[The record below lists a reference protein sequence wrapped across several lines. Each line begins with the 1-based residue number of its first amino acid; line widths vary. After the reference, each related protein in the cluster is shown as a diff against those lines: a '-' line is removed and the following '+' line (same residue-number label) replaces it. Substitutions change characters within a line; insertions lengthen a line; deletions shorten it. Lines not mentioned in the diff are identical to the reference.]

1 MGKNLK
7 GKEIGKGIR
16 QRKDGRYEAR
26 ITIKGSGKP
35 PFSIYGTNLQQLKKQ
50 RNMYLAEVLPGIP
63 GFDSSMSVSKW
74 YEKWMEL
81 YKVFKI
87 KATTIRNYE
96 DGFRRTEE
104 YIGYMKLAEVKPE
117 HILSMIKK
125 LEDEG
130 YARTSIIQSL
140 SVVHQMF
147 ERAAASKM
155 IPSDPT
161 ADVKLS
167 KEVPGE
173 TLAEPAEENLDAKEN
188 CLSTVESH
196 RFLETIEGNRYEELF
211 LILMHTGMRIGEAL
225 ALQWRDV
232 NFDEKYLRVYK
243 TLNRVKLY
251 YDKQGKRL
259 TEPYYITQIT
269 SPKKKK
275 SVRLIPLPDIAIEAF
290 RNWKEKQDQD
300 KKALGKKWG
309 AENEL
314 LEKYPG
320 LIFTTSTGMSYLP
333 VNAEDECERIK
344 NIVNKQ
350 ESLVAKKEG
359 REAEMLEVTPHSFR
373 HTFVTRC
380 IQSGM
385 DAATVKKIAGH
396 SDEKMTNYY
405 THIEEEHIDDEYEL
419 YIQKYGTE
427 T

>member
-1 MGKNLK
+1 M
-7 GKEIGKGIR
+7 
-16 QRKDGRYEAR
+16 
-26 ITIKGSGKP
+26 
-35 PFSIYGTNLQQLKKQ
+35 KKQ

-81 YKVFKI
+81 YKVRNL

-104 YIGYMKLAEVKPE
+104 YIGYMKLVDIKPE
-117 HILSMIKK
+117 HILDMIKK

-130 YARTSIIQSL
+130 YAPTSIKQSL

-161 ADVKLS
+161 AEVKLS
-167 KEVPGE
+167 VEAPGE
-173 TLAEPAEENLDAKEN
+173 VLAEPTEEALDVKEN
-188 CLSTVESH
+188 CLSTDESH
-196 RFLETIEGNRYEELF
+196 RFLETIKGDRYEELF
-211 LILMHTGMRIGEAL
+211 LILMHTGMRIGEVL

-251 YDKQGKRL
+251 YDKQGKKL
-259 TEPYYITQIT
+259 AEPYYVTQIT

-275 SVRLIPLPDIAIEAF
+275 SVRIIPLPDIAIEAF
-290 RNWKEKQDQD
+290 LSWKEKQDRD
-300 KKALGKKWG
+300 KEKLGKNWG
-309 AENEL
+309 KTNIL
-314 LEKYPG
+314 LKKYPG
-320 LIFTTSTGMSYLP
+320 LIFTTSSGRSYLP
-333 VNAEDECERIK
+333 SSAQTECRRIVG
-344 NIVNKQ
+344 IVNKH
-350 ESLVAKKEG
+350 EIALAEKEN
-359 REAEMLEVTPHSFR
+359 RDPNLMDVHPHIFR

>member
-1 MGKNLK
+1 
-7 GKEIGKGIR
+7 
-16 QRKDGRYEAR
+16 
-26 ITIKGSGKP
+26 
-35 PFSIYGTNLQQLKKQ
+35 
-50 RNMYLAEVLPGIP
+50 MYLAEVLPGVP

-81 YKVFKI
+81 YKVRNL

-104 YIGYMKLAEVKPE
+104 YIGYMKLVDIKPE
-117 HILSMIKK
+117 HILDMIKK

-130 YARTSIIQSL
+130 YAPTSIKQSL

-161 ADVKLS
+161 AEVKLS
-167 KEVPGE
+167 VEAPGE
-173 TLAEPAEENLDAKEN
+173 VLAEPTEEALDVKEN
-188 CLSTVESH
+188 CLSTDESH
-196 RFLETIEGNRYEELF
+196 RFLETIKGDRYEELF
-211 LILMHTGMRIGEAL
+211 LILMHTGMRIGEVL

-251 YDKQGKRL
+251 YDKQGKKL
-259 TEPYYITQIT
+259 AEPYYVTQIT

-275 SVRLIPLPDIAIEAF
+275 SVRIIPLPDIAIEAF
-290 RNWKEKQDQD
+290 LSWKEKQDRD
-300 KKALGKKWG
+300 KEKLGKNWG
-309 AENEL
+309 KTNIL
-314 LEKYPG
+314 LKKYPG
-320 LIFTTSTGMSYLP
+320 LIFTTSSGRSYLP
-333 VNAEDECERIK
+333 SSAQTECRRIVG
-344 NIVNKQ
+344 IVNKH
-350 ESLVAKKEG
+350 EIALAEKEN
-359 REAEMLEVTPHSFR
+359 RDPNLMDVHPHIFR

>member
-7 GKEIGKGIR
+7 RKEIGKGIR

-35 PFSIYGTNLQQLKKQ
+35 PFSIYGTNLQQVRKQ
-50 RNMYLAEVLPGIP
+50 RSMYLAEVLPGVP

-81 YKVFKI
+81 YKVRNL

-104 YIGYMKLAEVKPE
+104 YIGYMKLVDIKPE
-117 HILSMIKK
+117 HILDMIKK

-130 YARTSIIQSL
+130 YAPTSIKQSL

-147 ERAAASKM
+147 ERAAASR
-155 IPSDPT
+155 D
-161 ADVKLS
+161 
-167 KEVPGE
+167 
-173 TLAEPAEENLDAKEN
+173 
-188 CLSTVESH
+188 
-196 RFLETIEGNRYEELF
+196 RYEELF
-211 LILMHTGMRIGEAL
+211 LILMHTGMRIGEVL

-251 YDKQGKRL
+251 YDKQGKKL
-259 TEPYYITQIT
+259 AEPYYVTQIT

-275 SVRLIPLPDIAIEAF
+275 SVRIIPLPDIAIEAF
-290 RNWKEKQDQD
+290 LSWKKKQNQD
-300 KKALGKKWG
+300 KKVLGKKWETG
-309 AENEL
+309 NDL
-314 LEKYPG
+314 LKKYPG

-333 VNAEDECERIK
+333 GNAEDECERIK

-350 ESLVAKKEG
+350 EALEAEKEG
-359 REAEMLEVTPHSFR
+359 REAEMLDVTPHSFR

-380 IQSGM
+380 VQSGM
-385 DAATVKKIAGH
+385 KPATVGKISGH
-396 SDEKMTNYY
+396 STQKMTEYY
-405 THIEEEHIDDEYEL
+405 THLEQGYVKDEYKR
-419 YIQKYGTE
+419 YDKKYGKE
-427 T
+427 S

>member
-7 GKEIGKGIR
+7 RKEIGKGIR

-35 PFSIYGTNLQQLKKQ
+35 PFSIYGTNLQQVRKQ
-50 RNMYLAEVLPGIP
+50 RSMYLAEVLPGVP

-81 YKVFKI
+81 YKVRNL

-104 YIGYMKLAEVKPE
+104 YIGYMKLVDIKPE
-117 HILSMIKK
+117 HILDMIKK

-130 YARTSIIQSL
+130 YAPTSIKQSL

-147 ERAAASKM
+147 ERAAASR
-155 IPSDPT
+155 D
-161 ADVKLS
+161 
-167 KEVPGE
+167 
-173 TLAEPAEENLDAKEN
+173 
-188 CLSTVESH
+188 
-196 RFLETIEGNRYEELF
+196 RYEELF
-211 LILMHTGMRIGEAL
+211 LILMHTGMRIGEVL

-251 YDKQGKRL
+251 YDKQGKKL
-259 TEPYYITQIT
+259 AEPYYVTQIT

-275 SVRLIPLPDIAIEAF
+275 SVRIIPLPDIAIEAF
-290 RNWKEKQDQD
+290 LSWKKKQNQD
-300 KKALGKKWG
+300 KKVLGKKWETG
-309 AENEL
+309 NDL
-314 LEKYPG
+314 LKKYPG

-333 VNAEDECERIK
+333 GNAEDECERIK

-350 ESLVAKKEG
+350 EALEAEKEG
-359 REAEMLEVTPHSFR
+359 REAEMLDVTPHSFR

-380 IQSGM
+380 VQSGM
-385 DAATVKKIAGH
+385 KPATVGKISGH
-396 SDEKMTNYY
+396 STQKMTEYY
-405 THIEEEHIDDEYEL
+405 THLEQGYVKDEYKRYDE
-419 YIQKYGTE
+419 KYGKE
-427 T
+427 S

>member
-7 GKEIGKGIR
+7 RKEIGKGIR

-35 PFSIYGTNLQQLKKQ
+35 PFSIYGTNLQQVRKQ
-50 RNMYLAEVLPGIP
+50 RSMYLAEVLPGVP

-81 YKVFKI
+81 YKVRNL

-104 YIGYMKLAEVKPE
+104 YIGYMKLVDIKPE
-117 HILSMIKK
+117 HILDMIKK

-130 YARTSIIQSL
+130 YAPTSIKQSL

-147 ERAAASKM
+147 ERAAASR
-155 IPSDPT
+155 D
-161 ADVKLS
+161 
-167 KEVPGE
+167 
-173 TLAEPAEENLDAKEN
+173 
-188 CLSTVESH
+188 
-196 RFLETIEGNRYEELF
+196 RYEELF
-211 LILMHTGMRIGEAL
+211 LILMHTGMRIGEVL

-251 YDKQGKRL
+251 YDKQGKKL
-259 TEPYYITQIT
+259 AEPYYVTQIT

-275 SVRLIPLPDIAIEAF
+275 SVRIIPLPDIAIEAF
-290 RNWKEKQDQD
+290 LSWKEKQNQD
-300 KKALGKKWG
+300 KKVLGKKWG
-309 AENEL
+309 TGNDL
-314 LEKYPG
+314 LKKYPG

-333 VNAEDECERIK
+333 GNAEDECERIK

-350 ESLVAKKEG
+350 EALEAEKEG
-359 REAEMLEVTPHSFR
+359 REAEMLDVTPHSFR

-380 IQSGM
+380 VQSGM
-385 DAATVKKIAGH
+385 KPATVGKISGH
-396 SDEKMTNYY
+396 STQKMTEYY
-405 THIEEEHIDDEYEL
+405 THLEQGYVKDEYKRYDE
-419 YIQKYGTE
+419 KYGKE
-427 T
+427 S

>member
-50 RNMYLAEVLPGIP
+50 RNMYLTEVLPGVP

>member
-1 MGKNLK
+1 
-7 GKEIGKGIR
+7 
-16 QRKDGRYEAR
+16 
-26 ITIKGSGKP
+26 
-35 PFSIYGTNLQQLKKQ
+35 
-50 RNMYLAEVLPGIP
+50 
-63 GFDSSMSVSKW
+63 
-74 YEKWMEL
+74 
-81 YKVFKI
+81 
-87 KATTIRNYE
+87 
-96 DGFRRTEE
+96 
-104 YIGYMKLAEVKPE
+104 MKLAEVKPE

-380 IQSGM
+380 VQSGM
-385 DAATVKKIAGH
+385 GPATVGKISGH
-396 SDEKMTNYY
+396 STQKMTEYY
-405 THIEEEHIDDEYEL
+405 THLEQGYVKDEYER
-419 YIQKYGTE
+419 YDKKYGKE
-427 T
+427 S